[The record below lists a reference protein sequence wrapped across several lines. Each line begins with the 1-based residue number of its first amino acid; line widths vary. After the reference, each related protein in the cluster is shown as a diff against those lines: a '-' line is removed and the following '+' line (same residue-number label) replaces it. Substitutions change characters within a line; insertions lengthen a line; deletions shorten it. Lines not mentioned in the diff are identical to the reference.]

1 MPYKNKED
9 KTRIQREYRKTE
21 KGKNTI
27 RKNLKLWQENNPE
40 KVKKYKR
47 TSRFRQ
53 IYDLSYEDFL
63 KMWEN
68 QNGRCA
74 ICGKFFNEPSDACV
88 DHNHKTGKVR
98 GLLCPNC
105 NSALGFLN
113 DDIDLMLKA
122 AVYLR
127 FIEGMA

>member
-1 MPYKNKED
+1 MAYKNEED
-9 KTRIQREYRKTE
+9 KIKYQKKYPKTE
-21 KGKNTI
+21 KGKI
-27 RKNLKLWQENNPE
+27 ASRKAANQWRENNPE
-40 KVKKYKR
+40 KVKKYRKITELR
-47 TSRFRQ
+47 KK
-53 IYDLSYEDFL
+53 YNLSYEDWL
-63 KMWEN
+63 KLWEK

-74 ICGKFFNEPSDACV
+74 ICGRFFDKPSNACT

-113 DDIDLMLKA
+113 DDVDLMLKA